1 MGDVQDEVFALMA
14 RPQTFGPGIAAV
26 ERVDTHI
33 SALFLGGERV
43 YKIKKAVRLPFLD
56 FTTIERRREACEA
69 ELGLNR
75 RTAPEMY
82 RGLASVTREADGRL
96 VVGGQG
102 EPVEWMVVMNRF
114 DQDTLFDR
122 LADRGALTR
131 ELMRALADELAAFHR
146 RARRRPDMGGRASLD
161 WTIRTNDETFRA
173 FIPEVFP
180 AAAVDALTATSRT
193 ALDKVAPLLEGR
205 REDGMVRHCHGDL
218 HLGNICLYEGRPT
231 IFDAIEFSEAVA
243 CIDVLYDLAFLL
255 MDLEFRDHRR
265 LASHAFNR
273 YLEQTGDIGGMA
285 AMPLFLSCRAAI
297 RAHVSAAMAANQH
310 GEAKER
316 RLRDARR
323 YLATATGC
331 LAPPPARLVA
341 VGGLSGSGKSRM
353 GRELAPFLG
362 AAPGAVVVR
371 SDVLRKRLMGV
382 DPETH
387 LEADGYTPE
396 MTERTYAALFDEAAR
411 VLAAGHSVV
420 ADAVFA
426 KPEQRDR
433 IAEVARLAGAPFQ
446 GVWLE
451 AAPEVMEQR
460 IVSRKRNAS
469 DATTSVLRQQLEYDL
484 GEIGWSRV
492 DTGRPKAESLR
503 VARQVLGI

>member
-1 MGDVQDEVFALMA
+1 MGDVQDEVFALMS
-14 RPQTFGPGIAAV
+14 RPQTFGPGVAAV

-56 FTTIERRREACEA
+56 FTTLEQRRQACEA

-75 RTAPEMY
+75 RTAPELY

-96 VVGGQG
+96 VLGGQG
-102 EPVEWMVVMNRF
+102 EAVEWMVVMNRF
-114 DQDTLFDR
+114 DQNTLFDR

-146 RARRRPDMGGRASLD
+146 RARRRPDMGGRAGLD

-173 FIPEVFP
+173 FVPQIFAG
-180 AAAVDALTATSRT
+180 AAIDALTAASRA
-193 ALDKVAPLLEGR
+193 ALDQVAPLLDKR
-205 REDGMVRHCHGDL
+205 RAEGMVRHCHGDL

-231 IFDAIEFSEAVA
+231 IFDAIEFSESVA

-255 MDLEFRDHRR
+255 MDLDHRDHRR
-265 LASHAFNR
+265 LASQVLNR
-273 YLEQTGDIGGMA
+273 YLEQTGDLGGMA
-285 AMPLFLSCRAAI
+285 AMPLFQSCRAAI
-297 RAHVSAAMAANQH
+297 RAHVSAAMAANES
-310 GEAKER
+310 GDGKER

-323 YLATATGC
+323 YLASATALLT
-331 LAPPPARLVA
+331 PPPPRLVA

-371 SDVLRKRLMGV
+371 TDVLRKRLMGV

-411 VLAAGHSVV
+411 LLGAGHPVV

-426 KPEQRDR
+426 RRDQRDR
-433 IAEVARLAGAPFQ
+433 IEAVARDAGVPFQ
-446 GVWLE
+446 GLWLE

-469 DATTSVLRQQLEYDL
+469 DATASVLQRQLEYDL
-484 GEIGWSRV
+484 GEIGWTRV
-492 DTGRPKAESLR
+492 DTGRPKGESLR
-503 VARQVLGI
+503 VARQLLGI